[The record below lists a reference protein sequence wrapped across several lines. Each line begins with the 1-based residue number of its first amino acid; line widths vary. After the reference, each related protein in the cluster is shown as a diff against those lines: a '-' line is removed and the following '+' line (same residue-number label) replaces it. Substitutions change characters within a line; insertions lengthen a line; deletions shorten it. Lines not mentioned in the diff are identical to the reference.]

1 MQVIK
6 FVYNNVQKIQAT
18 MSGLSQVDS
27 VALKHIT
34 IAKDKIAFALK
45 KVIYFKDKVSDSVV
59 KSDIDTVSAKSIF
72 IEASSDSLNNV
83 GLSSKKYT
91 DGLQKNVSELRA
103 DINETKVVR
112 AVPVDIN
119 TADVTSEMDS
129 ITTAFAGVKNRASVT
144 MSLDSR
150 TGVRAIPAG
159 SSAVLYHEASTEAL
173 KNVSD
178 IINDVEL
185 KNSIDGKLIN
195 YTEMAAS
202 ASVISKP
209 IEITLNSFAKL
220 ADYDNTVLQTI
231 DDSTFNEIEN
241 KTI

>member
-34 IAKDKIAFALK
+34 IAKDKITFALK

-91 DGLQKNVSELRA
+91 DGLKKNVAELRA

-112 AVPVDIN
+112 VVPVDIN

-129 ITTAFAGVKNRASVT
+129 RTTAFAGVKNRASVT

-159 SSAVLYHEASTEAL
+159 SLAVLYHEASTEAL

-178 IINDVEL
+178 IVNDVEL

-195 YTEMAAS
+195 YMEMSAS
-202 ASVISKP
+202 ASVISRP
-209 IEITLNSFAKL
+209 IEITLNRFAKL

-231 DDSTFNEIEN
+231 DGSTFNEIEN

>member
-1 MQVIK
+1 
-6 FVYNNVQKIQAT
+6 
-18 MSGLSQVDS
+18 MSG
-27 VALKHIT
+27 
-34 IAKDKIAFALK
+34 
-45 KVIYFKDKVSDSVV
+45 
-59 KSDIDTVSAKSIF
+59 KSIF
-72 IEASSDSLNNV
+72 IKASSDSVNAV

-91 DGLQKNVSELRA
+91 DGLQKNVSELRT

-112 AVPVDIN
+112 VVPVDIN
-119 TADVTSEMDS
+119 IADVTSEMDS
-129 ITTAFAGVKNRASVT
+129 RTTAFAGVKNRASVT
-144 MSLDSR
+144 MSLDSKV
-150 TGVRAIPAG
+150 GARAVPAG

-195 YTEMAAS
+195 YMSMEAS
-202 ASVISKP
+202 ASVISRP

>member
-34 IAKDKIAFALK
+34 IAKDKITFALK
-45 KVIYFKDKVSDSVV
+45 KVIYFKDKVSGSVV

-72 IEASSDSLNNV
+72 IKASSDSLNNV

-91 DGLQKNVSELRA
+91 DGLKKNVAELRA

-112 AVPVDIN
+112 VVPVDIN
-119 TADVTSEMDS
+119 IADVTSEMDS
-129 ITTAFAGVKNRASVT
+129 RTTAFAGVKNRASVT
-144 MSLDSR
+144 TSLNSKV
-150 TGVRAIPAG
+150 GARAVPTG

-195 YTEMAAS
+195 YMGMETS
-202 ASVISKP
+202 ASVISRP
-209 IEITLNSFAKL
+209 IEITLNSFTKL

>member
-1 MQVIK
+1 MQIIK
-6 FVYNNVQKIQAT
+6 FVYTNVQKIQAT

-27 VALKHIT
+27 VALKYIT
-34 IAKDKIAFALK
+34 TAKDKIAFALK
-45 KVIYFKDKVSDSVV
+45 KIIYFKDKVSDSVV
-59 KSDIDTVSAKSIF
+59 KTDIDTVSGKSIF
-72 IEASSDSLNNV
+72 IEASSDSVNAV

-91 DGLQKNVSELRA
+91 DGLKKNVSELRT
-103 DINETKVVR
+103 DINETKVAR
-112 AVPVDIN
+112 AIPVDIN

-129 ITTAFAGVKNRASVT
+129 RTTAFAGVKNRASVT

-150 TGVRAIPAG
+150 TGVRAVPTG

-178 IINDVEL
+178 IINRVEL

-195 YTEMAAS
+195 YMEMAAS
-202 ASVISKP
+202 AAVISRP

-231 DDSTFNEIEN
+231 DGSTFNEIEN